1 MSFIL
6 YLFLFIKLLSNSC
19 NTLYNPFFVFLFPLY
34 CISCPLWLVRYSVR
48 ILTEYNCTTKIV
60 FCNLYC
66 ILTIIKTIYSHLYC
80 ISFLLL
86 YFFSPLL
93 YFLPFRAG
101 CGSFTRRILDR
112 SFRDRCHRWKT
123 RNLRNQNRGE
133 EKKRWAKRSV
143 VKRGWEKRIE

>member
-34 CISCPLWLVRYSVR
+34 CISCPLGLVKYSVR
-48 ILTEYNCTTKIV
+48 KITE
-60 FCNLYC
+60 FCNLDC
-66 ILTIIKTIYSHLYC
+66 ILKIIKTIYTHLYC
-80 ISFLLL
+80 IFFPLF